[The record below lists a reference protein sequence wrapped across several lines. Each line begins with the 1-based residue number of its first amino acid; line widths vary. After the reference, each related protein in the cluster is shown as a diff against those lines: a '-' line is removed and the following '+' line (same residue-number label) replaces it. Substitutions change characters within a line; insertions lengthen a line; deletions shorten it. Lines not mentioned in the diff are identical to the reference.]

1 MSTSFRIIDAA
12 TIQRLAPPE
21 RLIEWMREAM
31 VTVSRREVELPL
43 RQALVLPGGMG
54 AVGMMPGYVGGGIN
68 AAGVKLVSLV
78 PPERRKGS
86 SHLGLMVLYDADGLL
101 PVAVLCGATVT
112 AVRTSAVTAVAT
124 DALARKDTRIL
135 AVLGAGEQGE
145 AHVRALRQVRRFEEV
160 RVWDIRAEAAEGL
173 AARQGCRAVASVEEA
188 VAGADVV
195 CTVTAARE
203 PILPGALIAP
213 GTHVNLIGSSFPD
226 ARETDDDLVVKSRF
240 FVDYKPSTMA
250 QAGEFLN
257 ALNAGLVREDHIV
270 GEIGTVLDGSISG
283 RTGDEDVTV
292 YKSLGVAA
300 QDIVTAHYV
309 FAEAEKQ
316 GAGSIAHI

>member
-1 MSTSFRIIDAA
+1 MSTSFRIIDSA

-31 VTVSRREVELPL
+31 VAVSRREVELPL
-43 RQALVLPGGMG
+43 RQALVLPDGMG

-112 AVRTSAVTAVAT
+112 AIRTSAVTAVAT
-124 DALARKDTRIL
+124 DALARKDARVL

-145 AHVRALRQVRRFEEV
+145 AHVRALRHVRQFDEV
-160 RVWDIRAEAAEGL
+160 RVWDIRAEAAQGL
-173 AARQGCRAVASVEEA
+173 AERQGCHAAASVEDA
-188 VAGADVV
+188 VAGADVI

-203 PILPGALIAP
+203 PILPGSLIAP

-226 ARETDDDLVVKSRF
+226 ARETDDELVAKSRF
-240 FVDYKPSTMA
+240 FVDYRPSTMA

-257 ALNAGLVREDHIV
+257 AIRSGRVSEDHIQ
-270 GEIGTVLDGSISG
+270 GEIGAVVEGVIPGRSLDTDI
-283 RTGDEDVTV
+283 TV

-300 QDIVTAHYV
+300 QDIVTAHRV
-309 FAEAEKQ
+309 LGLALAENA
-316 GAGSIAHI
+316 GAIAQV

>member
-21 RLIEWMREAM
+21 LLIEWMREAM
-31 VTVSRREVELPL
+31 VAVSRREVELPL
-43 RQALVLPGGMG
+43 RQALVLPDGMG
-54 AVGMMPGYVGGGIN
+54 AVGMMPGYVGGAIN

-101 PVAVLCGATVT
+101 PVALLCGATVT
-112 AVRTSAVTAVAT
+112 AIRTSAVTAAAT
-124 DALARKDTRIL
+124 DALARKDARVL

-145 AHVRALRQVRRFEEV
+145 AHVCALRHVRQFDEV
-160 RVWDIRAEAAEGL
+160 RVWDIRADAAEGL
-173 AARQGCRAVASVEEA
+173 ALRQNCHAAASVEEA
-188 VAGADVV
+188 VTGADVI

-203 PILPGALIAP
+203 PILPGALVGP
-213 GTHVNLIGSSFPD
+213 GTHVNLVGSSFPD
-226 ARETDDDLVVKSRF
+226 ARETDDDLVAKSRF

-250 QAGEFLN
+250 QAGEFLH
-257 ALNAGLVREDHIV
+257 ALKSRRVSEDHIQA
-270 GEIGTVLDGSISG
+270 EIGAVIDGVAGG
-283 RTGDEDVTV
+283 RRQDTEITV

-300 QDIVTAHYV
+300 QDIVTAHRIH
-309 FAEAEKQ
+309 ALACAA
-316 GAGSIAHI
+316 GAGMLGQV

>member
-1 MSTSFRIIDAA
+1 MSTQFRIIDAA

-31 VTVSRREVELPL
+31 VAVSRREVELPL
-43 RQALVLPGGMG
+43 RQALVLPDGMG
-54 AVGMMPGYVGGGIN
+54 AVGMMPGYVGGVIN

-86 SHLGLMVLYDADGLL
+86 SHLGLMILYDADGLL

-112 AVRTSAVTAVAT
+112 AIRTSAVTAVAT
-124 DALARKDTRIL
+124 DALARKDARIL

-145 AHVRALRQVRRFEEV
+145 AHVRALRHVRQFDEV

-173 AARQGCRAVASVEEA
+173 AARQSCCAATSVEEA
-188 VAGADVV
+188 VTGADVI

-203 PILPGALIAP
+203 PILPGALIGP

-226 ARETDDDLVVKSRF
+226 ARETDDDLVAKSRF
-240 FVDYKPSTMA
+240 FVDYQPSTMA
-250 QAGEFLN
+250 QAGEFLH
-257 ALNAGLVREDHIV
+257 AIRSGRVSEDHIQ
-270 GEIGTVLDGSISG
+270 GEIGAVIEGSSPG
-283 RTGDEDVTV
+283 RSSDRDITV

-300 QDIVTAHYV
+300 QDIVTAHKIH
-309 FAEAEKQ
+309 ALACAD
-316 GAGSIAHI
+316 GAGLVVQV